1 MSAPGVCVG
10 RNLESELSLCW
21 RIRAAGKKRKTH
33 LLAVVDALKVVLP
46 EVRALGGLVRLHH
59 AL

>member
-1 MSAPGVCVG
+1 VLEDPSGV
-10 RNLESELSLCW
+10 
-21 RIRAAGKKRKTH
+21 KKWKTH
-33 LLAVVDALKVVLP
+33 LLAVVEALKVVLP